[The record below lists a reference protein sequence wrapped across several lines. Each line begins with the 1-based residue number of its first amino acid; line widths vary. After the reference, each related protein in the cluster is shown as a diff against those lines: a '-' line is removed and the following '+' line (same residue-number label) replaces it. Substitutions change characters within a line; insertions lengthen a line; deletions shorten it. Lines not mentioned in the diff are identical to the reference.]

1 MYLLKKHSSLLI
13 FLLVL
18 MVAIF
23 FRFWKISNIPFGLN
37 NDAAWEGSAALD
49 ILQGNFANYI
59 PYATE
64 GWRGEGII
72 RSVVAL
78 VMLFF
83 GNDPVTIR
91 ISTVIFGIAL
101 IPAIFVLIR
110 KFFDEKLAILTS
122 FFVAISGWHITF
134 SKTGWRAVIVPFFA
148 TLTFYFFF
156 KGLENKKIIHFVLS
170 GIFLAI
176 VSFYT
181 YDAARVVPLFFIFWL
196 TVEAISRKSF
206 LKTHGKNLS
215 AFFISFFIISFPMIT
230 YAFNN
235 WQNFTSR
242 SEFLFVGHE
251 IEKVGN
257 FSPLINNIVTTT
269 FLFNVKANGNDFFIF
284 EPLVDEPIS
293 WLLPIGFLITLLFSL
308 IKKDKRYFFMVCW
321 FLASLLPGVLSVP
334 NGNRAIGAIPAVYFF
349 AAVGL
354 LVPLNLISQRLKA
367 PKTWVIFSFIVLFC
381 IYSMFLSFKDYLGPN
396 RKELAGFYPETL
408 ITTNYIKTILSD
420 YDIYLTDN
428 YPRELLT
435 YYLYKGGDPFV
446 KNYNWLENNQM
457 FFSVEKRENKG
468 LAFFMFDS
476 PDNEVV
482 ANGLI
487 KKWGGQKFLLWYEN
501 DNILKRPASLV
512 VLIPR

>member
-1 MYLLKKHSSLLI
+1 MMLPGKD
-13 FLLVL
+13 
-18 MVAIF
+18 
-23 FRFWKISNIPFGLN
+23 P
-37 NDAAWEGSAALD
+37 
-49 ILQGNFANYI
+49 

-83 GNDPVTIR
+83 GNDQVTIR

-334 NGNRAIGAIPAVYFF
+334 NGNRAI
-349 AAVGL
+349 
-354 LVPLNLISQRLKA
+354 
-367 PKTWVIFSFIVLFC
+367 
-381 IYSMFLSFKDYLGPN
+381 
-396 RKELAGFYPETL
+396 
-408 ITTNYIKTILSD
+408 
-420 YDIYLTDN
+420 
-428 YPRELLT
+428 
-435 YYLYKGGDPFV
+435 
-446 KNYNWLENNQM
+446 
-457 FFSVEKRENKG
+457 
-468 LAFFMFDS
+468 
-476 PDNEVV
+476 
-482 ANGLI
+482 
-487 KKWGGQKFLLWYEN
+487 
-501 DNILKRPASLV
+501 
-512 VLIPR
+512 